1 VTSAYDLRPAAKE
14 QVQSLGGRFV
24 ELPIEAKDAQDARG
38 YAKQQDESF
47 FQRQRELLARV
58 VAESDVV
65 IPAAV
70 VPGKKPPV
78 LITREMVESMA
89 PGSVI
94 VDLAAERGGNCELTK
109 PGQRVI
115 EHGVTIIGYINVAST
130 VPYHASQMYAKNL
143 TAFLLHL
150 GKGGKL
156 QLNLE
161 DEITRET
168 LFTRGGDLVNSRVRE
183 FFSLPALAE
192 QTTKG

>member
-1 VTSAYDLRPAAKE
+1 
-14 QVQSLGGRFV
+14 
-24 ELPIEAKDAQDARG
+24 
-38 YAKQQDESF
+38 
-47 FQRQRELLARV
+47 
-58 VAESDVV
+58 
-65 IPAAV
+65 
-70 VPGKKPPV
+70 
-78 LITREMVESMA
+78 MVKSMA

-150 GKGGKL
+150 GKEGKL

-168 LFTRGGDLVNSRVRE
+168 LLTRGGEIVNARVRE
-183 FFSLPALAE
+183 FFSMPALTA
-192 QTTKG
+192 QNKI